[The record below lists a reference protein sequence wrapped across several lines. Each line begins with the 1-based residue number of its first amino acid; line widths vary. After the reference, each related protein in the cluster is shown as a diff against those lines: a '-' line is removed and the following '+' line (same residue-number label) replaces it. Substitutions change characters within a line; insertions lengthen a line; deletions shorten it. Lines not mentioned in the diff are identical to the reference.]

1 MENDLATET
10 RAPVRLTQ
18 FSHGAGCACKLGM
31 SELAQVLRNVVP
43 LHHPDALVG
52 YSTGDDAA
60 VYRVG
65 DRAVVVTADFFAP
78 IVDDPYDFGRIAA
91 ANAISDIYA
100 MGARPLFVLNLV
112 GFPRKLLG
120 DGILDAILE
129 GASDVAH
136 EAGVPTLGGHS
147 IDDAEPKFGMV
158 AVGEVDP
165 ERVVTNAA
173 AQPGDV
179 LVLTKPIGSGVVTT
193 AAKAGAAPQAT
204 LAAAVATMATLNRG
218 AAEAMVAAGAHSATD
233 VTGFG
238 LLGHLHRMLLASGVS
253 AQIRSDHV
261 PFIAGARELAGVHVS
276 GGSKRNLADVAPHVD
291 FAPSVDQ
298 TTRTLLADAQT
309 SGGLLISLPG
319 DRVPLLLRE
328 IEGRAPTAAVIGSV
342 VQGQAGRISVA

>member
-1 MENDLATET
+1 MTT
-10 RAPVRLTQ
+10 PTPAPVRLTQ

-31 SELAQVLRNVVP
+31 SELAQVLRNVTP

-60 VYRVG
+60 VYRLG
-65 DRAVVVTADFFAP
+65 DRAIVVTADFFAP

-91 ANAISDIYA
+91 ANAISDVYA

-136 EAGVPTLGGHS
+136 EAGAPILGGHS
-147 IDDAEPKFGMV
+147 IDDPEPKFGMV

-165 ERVVTNAA
+165 ERIFTNAA
-173 AQPGDV
+173 AKPGDV

-193 AAKAGAAPQAT
+193 AAKAGGAPAGT
-204 LAAAVATMATLNRG
+204 LAAAVSVMATLNRG
-218 AAEAMVAAGAHSATD
+218 ASEAMVSAGASAATD

-238 LLGHLHRMLLASGVS
+238 LLGHLHRMLLASGV
-253 AQIRSDHV
+253 AAEIRAEHV
-261 PFIAGARELAGVHVS
+261 PFLPGARELATDHVS
-276 GGSKRNLADVAPHVD
+276 GGTKRNLADVEAHVD
-291 FAPSVDQ
+291 FAPTVDAV
-298 TTRTLLADAQT
+298 TRSLLADAQT
-309 SGGLLISLPG
+309 SGGLLVSLAG
-319 DRVPLLLRE
+319 DRVPALLRA
-328 IEGRAPTAAVIGSV
+328 IEGRAPIAAVIGSV
-342 VQGQAGRISVA
+342 LQGPAGRISVV

>member
-1 MENDLATET
+1 
-10 RAPVRLTQ
+10 
-18 FSHGAGCACKLGM
+18 M
-31 SELAQVLRNVVP
+31 SELASVLRHVTP
-43 LHHPDALVG
+43 IEHPDALVG
-52 YSTGDDAA
+52 YATGDDAA

-78 IVDDPYDFGRIAA
+78 IVDDAYDFGRIAA

-120 DGILDAILE
+120 DGILDRILA
-129 GASDVAH
+129 GASDIAR

-165 ERVVTNAA
+165 DRVVTNAA

-193 AAKAGAAPQAT
+193 AAKAGTVPAGV
-204 LAAAVATMATLNRG
+204 LAQAVAVMATLNRG
-218 AAEAMVAAGAHSATD
+218 AAEAMVAARAHAATD

-238 LLGHLHRMLLASGVS
+238 LLGHLHRLLLASGV
-253 AQIRSDHV
+253 AARIRAAHV
-261 PFIAGARELAGVHVS
+261 PFLPGAHDLVVAGHVS
-276 GGSKRNLADVAPHVD
+276 GGSKRNLTDVAAHVA
-291 FAPSVDQ
+291 FGAEVDV

-319 DRVPLLLRE
+319 DRVATLLSH

-342 VQGQAGRISVA
+342 VQGPPGSITVE

>member
-1 MENDLATET
+1 MLV
-10 RAPVRLTQ
+10 PSMRLTQ

-31 SELAQVLRNVVP
+31 SELAHVLRNVTP
-43 LHHPDALVG
+43 IDHPDALVG

-120 DGILDAILE
+120 DGILDAILA
-129 GASDVAH
+129 GASDVAR

-147 IDDAEPKFGMV
+147 IDDPEPKFGMV

-165 ERVVTNAA
+165 ERVLTNAA

-193 AAKAGAAPQAT
+193 AAKAGEAPAQV
-204 LAAAVATMATLNRG
+204 LAAAVSIMATLNRG
-218 AAEAMVAAGAHSATD
+218 AAEAMVVARANAATD

-238 LLGHLHRMLLASGVS
+238 LLGHLHRLLLASGV
-253 AQIRSDHV
+253 AAHLTATHV
-261 PFIAGARELAGVHVS
+261 PFMTGAYDLAAAGHVS
-276 GGSKRNLADVAPHVD
+276 GGSKRNLADVSAHLEIG
-291 FAPSVDQ
+291 ASVDAV
-298 TTRTLLADAQT
+298 TRTLLADAQT
-309 SGGLLISLPG
+309 SGGLLVSLPG
-319 DRVPLLLRE
+319 DRVPTLLRE
-328 IEGRAPTAAVIGSV
+328 IQGRAPVAAVIGSV
-342 VQGQAGRISVA
+342 VQGPPGKISVE